1 MFDDERVLGPFS
13 EAVAALPDDQRLTLY
28 AMSVLAPGLSVSYD
42 YTMRHLADNVAT
54 GDGIIAR
61 ALAHGAAAVPAKTRL
76 VQEEVAAHLHG
87 LQGWAKISTTLPP
100 AAADADATD
109 PSTIVWRLVDELVL
123 SLLRG
128 DVDPARADQIWQ
140 QLITELPIPRT
151 VVLAEID
158 SALRAAN
165 YAANISGRQKFTPHR
180 LLLTGFPQ
188 HMRRL
193 LEWALTHRDEFG
205 PAHQHGPWSVGSYVV
220 RTIGAVG
227 TAETADLLRHHY
239 VHDAELGHDAVAA
252 VHAIDTRTQT

>member
-128 DVDPARADQIWQ
+128 DVDPARADQILAAVDHRTADPEDRCPRRDRQ
-140 QLITELPIPRT
+140 RPTGRQLCGQYQRPPKVHPPPSPAHRLSPTHAPTAGVGADAPGRIRPSAPART
-151 VVLAEID
+151 VE
-158 SALRAAN
+158 R
-165 YAANISGRQKFTPHR
+165 G
-180 LLLTGFPQ
+180 
-188 HMRRL
+188 
-193 LEWALTHRDEFG
+193 
-205 PAHQHGPWSVGSYVV
+205 
-220 RTIGAVG
+220 
-227 TAETADLLRHHY
+227 
-239 VHDAELGHDAVAA
+239 
-252 VHAIDTRTQT
+252 